1 MNIIPFKHLNSVPM
15 AFEAKQ
21 DNALFLGTIVHKK
34 HNIAQLNGTITGSI
48 FIPCDICAEVFE
60 NTLNEEVS
68 FYLADG
74 DVHENDRELE
84 IVEIENSVINLDE
97 LFNSELELIKSDY
110 FCCSNCE
117 GKTLEQE
124 F

>member
-1 MNIIPFKHLNSVPM
+1 MNIIPFKHLNSVPK
-15 AFEAKQ
+15 AFEAKL

-48 FIPCDICAEVFE
+48 LISCDICAEVFE
-60 NTLNEEVS
+60 NTLNEEIS

-84 IVEIENSVINLDE
+84 IVEIENSVIDLEE
-97 LFNSELELIKSDY
+97 LFRSELELIKSDY
-110 FCCSNCE
+110 FCCSHCE
-117 GKTLEQE
+117 GKTLDQE

>member
-1 MNIIPFKHLNSVPM
+1 MNIIPFKHLDSVPM

-21 DNALFLGTIVHKK
+21 SKVVFSGTIVHKK
-34 HNIAQLNGTITGSI
+34 HNIAQLNGTIAGSI
-48 FIPCDICAEVFE
+48 SISCDICAEVVE
-60 NTLNEEVS
+60 RALNEEVS
-68 FYLADG
+68 FYLSDG
-74 DVHENDRELE
+74 IVHENDNELE
-84 IVEIENSVINLDE
+84 IVEIENSVIDLDE

>member
-1 MNIIPFKHLNSVPM
+1 M
-15 AFEAKQ
+15 AFEARHEQ
-21 DNALFLGTIVHKK
+21 ALFLGTIVHKK

-48 FIPCDICAEVFE
+48 FISCDICAETFE

-84 IVEIENSVINLDE
+84 IVEIDNSIINLDE
-97 LFNSELELIKSDY
+97 LFDSELELIKSDY
-110 FCCSNCE
+110 FCCSDCE

>member
-1 MNIIPFKHLNSVPM
+1 MNIIPFKHLDSVPM

-21 DNALFLGTIVHKK
+21 EGASFLGTIVHKK
-34 HNIAQLNGTITGSI
+34 YNIAQLNGTITGSI

-60 NTLNEEVS
+60 KVLNEEV
-68 FYLADG
+68 FFFLADG
-74 DVHENDRELE
+74 IIHENDSELE

-97 LFNSELELIKSDY
+97 LFSSELELIKSDY
-110 FCCSNCE
+110 FCCSKCE
-117 GKTLEQE
+117 GTTLEQE

>member
-1 MNIIPFKHLNSVPM
+1 MNTIPFKHLDSVPM

-21 DNALFLGTIVHKK
+21 EGASFLGTIVHKK

-48 FIPCDICAEVFE
+48 FIPCDMCAEVFE
-60 NTLNEEVS
+60 KVLNEEVS
-68 FYLADG
+68 FFLADG
-74 DVHENDRELE
+74 IIHENDSELE
-84 IVEIENSVINLDE
+84 IVEIENSVIDLDE
-97 LFNSELELIKSDY
+97 LFSSELELIKSDY

-117 GKTLEQE
+117 GTTLEQE

>member
-1 MNIIPFKHLNSVPM
+1 MNIIPFKRLNSVPT
-15 AFEAKQ
+15 AFEARQ
-21 DNALFLGTIVHKK
+21 ENALFLGTVVHKK

-48 FIPCDICAEVFE
+48 FISCDICAETFE

-74 DVHENDRELE
+74 EVHDNDRELE
-84 IVEIENSVINLDE
+84 IVEIENSVIDLEE

>member
-1 MNIIPFKHLNSVPM
+1 MNIIPFKHLNSVPL

-21 DNALFLGTIVHKK
+21 DKALFSGTIVHKK

-48 FIPCDICAEVFE
+48 SIPCDMCAEIVE
-60 NTLNEEVS
+60 KSLNEEVT

-74 DVHENDRELE
+74 IVHDNDKDLD
-84 IVEIENSVINLDE
+84 IVEIEKSIIDMDE
-97 LFNSELELIKSDY
+97 LLNSEIELLKSDY

-117 GKTLEQE
+117 GKSLERE

>member
-1 MNIIPFKHLNSVPM
+1 M
-15 AFEAKQ
+15 AFESKQ
-21 DNALFLGTIVHKK
+21 ENALFLGTIVHKK

-48 FIPCDICAEVFE
+48 SIPCDMCAEVFE
-60 NTLNEEVS
+60 KTLNEEVS

-74 DVHENDRELE
+74 IVHENDSELE
-84 IVEIENSVINLDE
+84 IVDISNSVINLEE
-97 LFNSELELIKSDY
+97 LFSSELELIKSDY

-117 GKTLEQE
+117 GKTLERE

>member
-1 MNIIPFKHLNSVPM
+1 MNIIPFKHLDSVPM
-15 AFEAKQ
+15 AFEAKL
-21 DNALFLGTIVHKK
+21 DKALFLGTIVHKK

-48 FIPCDICAEVFE
+48 SIPCDICAEVFE
-60 NTLNEEVS
+60 KTLNEEVS

-74 DVHENDRELE
+74 IVHENDSELE
-84 IVEIENSVINLDE
+84 IVEIENSVIDLDE
-97 LFNSELELIKSDY
+97 LFSSELELIKSDY

-117 GKTLEQE
+117 GTTLERE